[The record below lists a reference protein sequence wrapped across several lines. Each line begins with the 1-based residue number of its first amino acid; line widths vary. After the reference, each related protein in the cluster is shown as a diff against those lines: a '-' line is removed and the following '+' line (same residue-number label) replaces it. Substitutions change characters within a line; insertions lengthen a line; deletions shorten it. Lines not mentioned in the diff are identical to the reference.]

1 MNAFRLLPFLLTGLL
16 FPGLPALRAAE
27 QLELTPRLFVYKN
40 SDFRTIATAPALAVE
55 GHLNATVVQS
65 PATLRFDDTVLSL
78 EGGEYR
84 WNSGEAEPAS
94 IASVP
99 VQPLR
104 IQFNQPATIRCT
116 APTQYLEKQADG
128 TFRIREIAADSPDVP
143 RYLLTFVAQPADNA
157 ALNLLVT
164 CRSEIATVLS
174 REPIPGVDLDVGRPR
189 LSVRQD
195 EVKLAMRVR
204 EWAALLLRAPKIN
217 DYSILALF
225 KIAPVSPAAQA
236 LATDSSP
243 LAPKALSLAVPS
255 STLTVLVA
263 GSGTLTDTGAATPKP
278 TPRDPVRY
286 LAYDGGFFERSTL
299 AGGEKQS
306 VPSTTQMSKAL
317 HAAMESQ
324 GFATAATGKP
334 PAIVLIYHWGS
345 LVLDN
350 PLKGGFPTHFEF
362 KSLAFVIVSA
372 YDYADLTR
380 HQKTL
385 LWRAGLHSLDRPN
398 NTPLDATL
406 IALMRSIGPLLG
418 RNVATQRDSSVILPV
433 PGDNTAD
440 ALSAPA
446 APAGD
451 TSGALNGEVVRALIA
466 QERERLESKFDLP
479 MKNDMEPHQPIP
491 PLHW

>member
-1 MNAFRLLPFLLTGLL
+1 MNASRLLPFLLTGLL

-27 QLELTPRLFVYKN
+27 QLQLTPRLFVFKN
-40 SDFRTIATAPALAVE
+40 ADFRTVETVPAPAAE

-78 EGGEYR
+78 QGGEYR
-84 WNSGEAEPAS
+84 WNSGEAAPAS

-143 RYLLTFVAQPADNA
+143 RYLLTFVAEPADNA

-195 EVKLAMRVR
+195 EIKLAMRVG
-204 EWAALLLRAPKIN
+204 EWAALLLRAPKEN

-225 KIAPVSPAAQA
+225 KIAAVGAAPQA
-236 LATDSSP
+236 LATGSSP
-243 LAPKALSLAVPS
+243 PTPQALPPAAPS

-263 GSGTLTDTGAATPKP
+263 GSGALTDTGAAAPKP

-286 LAYDGGFFERSTL
+286 LAYDGGFFERSPR
-299 AGGEKQS
+299 AADEERS
-306 VPSTTQMSKAL
+306 VPSTTQMSTAL

-334 PAIVLIYHWGS
+334 PAIVLVYHWGS
-345 LVLDN
+345 IKLDDR
-350 PLKGGFPTHFEF
+350 LKGGFPMAPST
-362 KSLAFVIVSA
+362 KSLAFVIISA

-380 HQKTL
+380 HEKTL

-398 NTPLDATL
+398 NTPLDTTL

-418 RNVATQRDSSVILPV
+418 RNLATQRGSSVILPA
-433 PGDNTAD
+433 PGDDTAD
-440 ALSAPA
+440 AASAPA
-446 APAGD
+446 ALAGD
-451 TSGALNGEVVRALIA
+451 TFGALNGEVVRALIA

-479 MKNDMEPHQPIP
+479 MKHDMEPHQPIP
-491 PLHW
+491 PLHR